1 MVVNQQALNG
11 LNVSYSTAYNKAF
24 SEIKT
29 DYQKIATTIPS
40 ATAETNYKWLGQF
53 PQMRE
58 WIGERE
64 LQSMEAYDYVIRN
77 RKFEMSV
84 SVPRDDIE
92 DDQYGIYGAYFAGM
106 GQAAAEFPD
115 ELVFEAAMN
124 GFTSICYD
132 GKPFFSTEH
141 MSGKY
146 NLKTT
151 SNLSH
156 AKLSA
161 ESYEIARASMMNLI
175 GDQGKSLNIVPDL
188 LVVSPAEE
196 KTARLIL
203 KADQINGTT
212 NVLKDTA
219 EILVTTRFAAKPH
232 MWMLLCTKKPLK
244 PFIFQER
251 RKIKMTALNR
261 DTDENVFMNDTF
273 IWGCDGRSNAG
284 YGFWQMA
291 YGSDG
296 TEDMQG

>member
-1 MVVNQQALNG
+1 MAVNQQVLNG

-24 SEIKT
+24 SEVST

-40 ATAETNYKWLGQF
+40 STAETNYKWLGQF

-58 WIGERE
+58 WVGERE
-64 LQSMEAYDYVIRN
+64 LQSLAAYEYVIKN

-92 DDQYGIYGAYFAGM
+92 DDQYGIYSTYIAGM

-115 ELVFEAAMN
+115 ELVFDAARN
-124 GFTSICYD
+124 GFTGICYD
-132 GKPFFSTEH
+132 GMPFFSAEH
-141 MSGKY
+141 PSGMY
-146 NLKTT
+146 GVAT

-156 AKLSA
+156 ARLTA
-161 ESYEIARASMMNLI
+161 ESYELARTSMMNLT
-175 GDQGKSLNIVPDL
+175 GDQGQSLNIIPDL

-196 KTARLIL
+196 KAARLIL
-203 KADQINGTT
+203 KADQIDGTT

-219 EILVTTRFAAKPH
+219 EILVTTRFASKPH

-251 RKIKMTALNR
+251 KKIKMTALNR

-296 TEDMQG
+296 TEEMQG